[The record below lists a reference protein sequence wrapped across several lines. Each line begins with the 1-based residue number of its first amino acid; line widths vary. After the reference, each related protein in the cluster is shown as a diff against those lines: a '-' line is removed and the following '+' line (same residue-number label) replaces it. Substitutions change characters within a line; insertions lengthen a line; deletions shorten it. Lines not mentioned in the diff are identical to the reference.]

1 MLKKLINFYNKV
13 FKNKRH
19 LYLYME
25 KDINVFLE
33 ESCGFINEK
42 NEQSKKNTDNIN
54 DENIILENINN
65 ENDYFSNYQNNYN
78 LIQKIMKKF
87 IFNDEFYLYNNNI
100 SLFENNQLNI
110 KDHVNEIDKILY
122 NDIST
127 YENKIDELKKDI
139 QILNDKINSNEI
151 KESQQKQLNL
161 KLELKNRKEEQ
172 KKIMQDL
179 TPYEKIS
186 LQDGIDKIEKDL
198 KNITNKIKEIPILQE
213 TLKKNIQ
220 NKCNEIKEQQQ
231 WISILKSFPL
241 RDYKKFLNIKIKKLD
256 IKNSIIQTNV
266 NTERKIRKLSLLF
279 QTYIIIHLIFSESFL
294 FQINLLTILFFYL
307 YNYLL

>member
-1 MLKKLINFYNKV
+1 
-13 FKNKRH
+13 
-19 LYLYME
+19 ME

>member
-1 MLKKLINFYNKV
+1 MFKKLINLYKV
-13 FKNKRH
+13 FKNKRY

-33 ESCGFINEK
+33 ESCGFK
-42 NEQSKKNTDNIN
+42 NKQSNKVTNIIN
-54 DENIILENINN
+54 DKNIVLENINN

-266 NTERKIRKLSLLF
+266 NTEKKIRKLSLLF

-294 FQINLLTILFFYL
+294 FQINLLTIFFFYL

>member
-54 DENIILENINN
+54 DENIVLENINN

-266 NTERKIRKLSLLF
+266 NTEKKIRKLLLLF

>member
-1 MLKKLINFYNKV
+1 
-13 FKNKRH
+13 
-19 LYLYME
+19 ME

-42 NEQSKKNTDNIN
+42 NEQIKKNTDNIN
-54 DENIILENINN
+54 DENIVLENINN

-266 NTERKIRKLSLLF
+266 NTEKKIRKLLLLF